1 MKKLTV
7 LSLVVALVAIAT
19 SGCGTEPSPT
29 STAGVPTPTSAPSA
43 PTATSEPPTSTPV
56 PTSPPPTSESPL
68 STPGSPLA
76 TPTASTEEGGKAA
89 PFELTSTA
97 FEPGEPIPSQ
107 YTCDGDDVSPPLGW
121 SDPPPDTRSLALICD
136 DVDAPGGIWVHWVL
150 YNLPAEARGLP
161 EDVPPDADLPDG
173 SRHGENSW
181 PRLGYG
187 GPCPPSGTHRY
198 VFRLYALDTA
208 LDLAAGAGKEQLLQ
222 AMEGHILARA
232 ELMGT
237 YTRE

>member
-1 MKKLTV
+1 M
-7 LSLVVALVAIAT
+7 
-19 SGCGTEPSPT
+19 
-29 STAGVPTPTSAPSA
+29 
-43 PTATSEPPTSTPV
+43 
-56 PTSPPPTSESPL
+56 
-68 STPGSPLA
+68 
-76 TPTASTEEGGKAA
+76 
-89 PFELTSTA
+89 PFELMSTA
-97 FEPGEPIPSQ
+97 FEPGEPIPPQ

-121 SDPPPDTRSLALICD
+121 SDPPPDTQSFALICD

-161 EDVPPDADLPDG
+161 EDVPPEADLPDG

-208 LDLAAGAGKEQLLQ
+208 LDLAVGATEEQLRQ
-222 AMEGHILARA
+222 AMEDHILAQA

-237 YTRE
+237 YVRE